1 MTLPLERKIQ
11 VGFGLALAIVL
22 VVGAAAL
29 RSTTATV
36 ESAGWVAHTLQVR
49 ADLEAAFAAVIDAET
64 GVRGYVI
71 AGDSAYLVPYDSARA
86 TLRPLLAQLGTL
98 TSDNAAQQARL
109 DSLKRL
115 IPLRFERLQRTI
127 DARRTEGAVAAGR
140 AIVTGQGKVLTDRI
154 RELIARMR
162 DEEARLLARRSA
174 TLAARTREV
183 RIAVAGGTLLTL
195 GLAVVASV
203 LVGRERGRRRHAEA
217 ALRPTQARLEHV
229 VASST
234 VVIYGNEVTGS
245 SFSPNWVS
253 ENVTR
258 LTGYDVAAALD
269 PAWWLEHL
277 HPDDRTRVLAEV
289 PALFSHDRL
298 TTEYRFRHADGSYRW
313 VRDECRLLRDA
324 SGTPREVVGAWMDIT
339 EHQRAQ
345 QALRESEE
353 RHRLLFE
360 RNPLPAWVFDVETL
374 KFLAVNEA
382 AVSSY
387 GYSREEFLAITIDD
401 IRPPEDVAALR
412 AAVARTV
419 AGGGA
424 AGGTWRHRKKD
435 GTVIEVEITAHP
447 LMYGGRRAELVL
459 AQDITERQRAEQ
471 ALRASEER
479 FRALAVSA
487 NDAIVSA
494 DSHGRITYFNP
505 GAERLF
511 GYAATEATGQPLT
524 ILMPER
530 FREAHRAGLARYLAT
545 GEAHVVG
552 KTVELA
558 GRNKDGREFP
568 LELSLASWKLGSD
581 VAFTGVLRDITE
593 RVRAAEALQ
602 VSEERFRLL
611 VGNVRDYAIYMLDPT
626 GHVVSWNR
634 GAEQIKGYTAEEI
647 IGQHFSRFYT
657 PEDAAAGKPAAALQA
672 ATTTGRYEE
681 ENWRVRKD
689 GSRLWANV
697 VVTAVRDERGTLLG
711 FAKVTRD
718 LSERRRA
725 EAEIQARTAQLEAA
739 NKELEAFS
747 YSVSHDLRAPLR
759 SIDGFSQALQEDYTA
774 RLDEEGRSHL
784 RRVRA
789 ATQRMAHLID
799 DLLHLARVSRAE
811 LRSAPVDLSAV
822 AQGVVAELRQREPR
836 RAVEFVCADQAQVR
850 GDPALLRVLLENLL
864 GNAWKFTTQRR
875 PARIEFG
882 VSQQD
887 GATAYFVRD
896 NGAGFDMT
904 YADKLFGAFQR
915 LHSAKEFEGT
925 GIGLATVQR
934 IIHRHGGRVWAES
947 AVDQGATFYF
957 TV

>member
-36 ESAGWVAHTLQVR
+36 ESASWVAHTLQVR

-71 AGDSAYLVPYDSARA
+71 TGDSAYLAPYDSARA
-86 TLRPLLAQLGTL
+86 TLGPLLAQLGTL
-98 TSDNAAQQARL
+98 IADNPVQQHRL
-109 DSLKRL
+109 DSLQTL
-115 IPLRFERLQRTI
+115 IPIRFERLQQTI
-127 DARRTEGAVAAGR
+127 GVRRTRGTVAAGL
-140 AIVTGQGKVLTDRI
+140 AVMSGEGKVLTDRI
-154 RELIARMR
+154 RELIAGMR
-162 DEEARLLARRSA
+162 DEEGRLLARRSA

-183 RIAVAGGTLLTL
+183 RIAVAGGTVLTL
-195 GLAVVASV
+195 GLAVVASL
-203 LVGRERGRRRHAEA
+203 LVGREQARRRQAEA

-258 LTGYDVAAALD
+258 LTGYEVAAAMD

-277 HPDDRTRVLAEV
+277 HPDDRARVLAEI
-289 PALFSHDRL
+289 PALFTQGRL

-345 QALRESEE
+345 HALRESEE

-360 RNPLPAWVFDVETL
+360 RNPLPAWVFDLATL
-374 KFLAVNEA
+374 KFLAVNDA
-382 AVSSY
+382 AVRAY
-387 GYSREEFLAITIDD
+387 GYSRDEFLAMTIAD
-401 IRPPEDVAALR
+401 IRPPEDVPALR
-412 AAVARTV
+412 ATV
-419 AGGGA
+419 AHTDASGGA
-424 AGGTWRHRKKD
+424 GGGTWRHRKKD

-447 LMYGGRRAELVL
+447 LAYGGRRAELVL

-479 FRALAVSA
+479 FRALAASA

-494 DSHGRITYFNP
+494 DSAGRITYFNP

-530 FREAHRAGLARYLAT
+530 FQEAHLAGLARYLAT

-558 GRNKDGREFP
+558 GRTKDGREFP
-568 LELSLASWKLGSD
+568 LELSLASWKRGPD
-581 VAFTGVLRDITE
+581 VGFTGILRDIT
-593 RVRAAEALQ
+593 
-602 VSEERFRLL
+602 
-611 VGNVRDYAIYMLDPT
+611 
-626 GHVVSWNR
+626 
-634 GAEQIKGYTAEEI
+634 
-647 IGQHFSRFYT
+647 
-657 PEDAAAGKPAAALQA
+657 
-672 ATTTGRYEE
+672 
-681 ENWRVRKD
+681 
-689 GSRLWANV
+689 
-697 VVTAVRDERGTLLG
+697 
-711 FAKVTRD
+711 
-718 LSERRRA
+718 ERRRA
-725 EAEIQARTAQLEAA
+725 EAEIKARTAQLEAA

-789 ATQRMAHLID
+789 ATQRMALLID

-811 LRSAPVDLSAV
+811 LRSAPVDLSTV

-836 RAVEFVCADQAQVR
+836 RAVEFVCVDQARVR
-850 GDPALLRVLLENLL
+850 GDPALLRVVLENLL
-864 GNAWKFTTQRR
+864 GNAWKFTAQRR

-896 NGAGFDMT
+896 NGAGFDMA
-904 YADKLFGAFQR
+904 YAEKLFGAFQR

-934 IIHRHGGRVWAES
+934 IVHRHGGRVWAES

>member
-36 ESAGWVAHTLQVR
+36 ESAGGVAHTLQVR

-154 RELIARMR
+154 RELMARMR

-203 LVGRERGRRRHAEA
+203 LVGRERARRRHAEA

-258 LTGYDVAAALD
+258 LTGYDVAAAMD

-277 HPDDRTRVLAEV
+277 HPDDRARVLAEV
-289 PALFSHDRL
+289 PALFSQDRL

-324 SGTPREVVGAWMDIT
+324 GGTPREVVGAWMDIT

-345 QALRESEE
+345 QVLRESEE

-360 RNPLPAWVFDVETL
+360 RNPLPAWVFDLETL

-387 GYSREEFLAITIDD
+387 GYSREEFLAMTIDD
-401 IRPPEDVAALR
+401 IRPQEDVAALR

-424 AGGTWRHRKKD
+424 AGGIWRHRKKD
-435 GTVIEVEITAHP
+435 GTVIEVEVTAHP
-447 LMYGGRRAELVL
+447 LAYGGRRAELVL

-479 FRALAVSA
+479 FRALAASA

-494 DSHGRITYFNP
+494 DSHGHITYFNP

-511 GYAATEATGQPLT
+511 GYAATDVTGQPLT
-524 ILMPER
+524 LLMPER
-530 FREAHRAGLARYLAT
+530 FRDAHRAGLARYLAT

-558 GRNKDGREFP
+558 GRAKDGREFP
-568 LELSLASWKLGSD
+568 LELSLASWKQGSD
-581 VAFTGVLRDITE
+581 VGFTGILRDITE
-593 RVRAAEALQ
+593 RVRAAEALRA
-602 VSEERFRLL
+602 SEERFRLL

-634 GAEQIKGYTAEEI
+634 GAEQIKGYAAEEI
-647 IGQHFSRFYT
+647 IGQHVSRFYA
-657 PEDAAAGKPAAALQA
+657 PEDAAAGKPAAALEA
-672 ATTTGRYEE
+672 AAAAGRYEE

-689 GSRLWANV
+689 GSRFWANV
-697 VVTAVRDERGTLLG
+697 VMTAVRDERGKLLG

-725 EAEIQARTAQLEAA
+725 EAEIRARTAQLEAA

-811 LRSAPVDLSAV
+811 LKSAPVDLSAL

-836 RAVEFVCADQAQVR
+836 RAVEFVCADKAQVR
-850 GDPALLRVLLENLL
+850 GDPALLRVVLENLL

-882 VSQQD
+882 VAQQD
-887 GATAYFVRD
+887 GASAYFVRD

>member
-1 MTLPLERKIQ
+1 MTLERKIQ

-36 ESAGWVAHTLQVR
+36 ESAGGVAHTLQVR

-71 AGDSAYLVPYDSARA
+71 TGDSAYLAPYDSARA
-86 TLRPLLAQLGTL
+86 TLGPRLTRLGTL
-98 TSDNAAQQARL
+98 IADNPVQQHRL
-109 DSLKRL
+109 DSLQTL
-115 IPLRFERLQRTI
+115 IPIRFERLQRTI
-127 DARRTEGAVAAGR
+127 GVRRTRGTVAAGL
-140 AIVTGQGKVLTDRI
+140 AVMSGEGKVLTDRI
-154 RELIARMR
+154 RGLIARME
-162 DEEARLLARRSA
+162 DEEGRLLARRSA
-174 TLAARTREV
+174 ALAARTREV
-183 RIAVAGGTLLTL
+183 RIAIAGGTLLTL

-203 LVGRERGRRRHAEA
+203 LVGREQARRRHAEE

-258 LTGYDVAAALD
+258 LTGYDVAAAMD

-277 HPDDRTRVLAEV
+277 HPDDRARVLAEV
-289 PALFSHDRL
+289 PALFSQDRL

-360 RNPLPAWVFDVETL
+360 LNPLPAWVFDLETL

-387 GYSREEFLAITIDD
+387 GYSREEFLAMTIDD
-401 IRPPEDVAALR
+401 IRPQEDVAALR

-424 AGGTWRHRKKD
+424 AGGIWRHRKKD
-435 GTVIEVEITAHP
+435 GTVIEVEVTAHP
-447 LMYGGRRAELVL
+447 LAYGGRRAELVL

-479 FRALAVSA
+479 FRALAASA

-494 DSHGRITYFNP
+494 DSHGHITYFNP

-511 GYAATEATGQPLT
+511 GYAATDVTGQPLT
-524 ILMPER
+524 LLMPER
-530 FREAHRAGLARYLAT
+530 FRNAHRAGLARYLAT

-558 GRNKDGREFP
+558 GRAKDGREFP
-568 LELSLASWKLGSD
+568 LELSLASWKQGSD
-581 VAFTGVLRDITE
+581 VAFTGIIRDVTE
-593 RVRAAEALQ
+593 RVRVADEL
-602 VSEERFRLL
+602 RR
-611 VGNVRDYAIYMLDPT
+611 YA
-626 GHVVSWNR
+626 
-634 GAEQIKGYTAEEI
+634 
-647 IGQHFSRFYT
+647 
-657 PEDAAAGKPAAALQA
+657 
-672 ATTTGRYEE
+672 
-681 ENWRVRKD
+681 
-689 GSRLWANV
+689 
-697 VVTAVRDERGTLLG
+697 
-711 FAKVTRD
+711 
-718 LSERRRA
+718 
-725 EAEIQARTAQLEAA
+725 AQLEAA

-811 LRSAPVDLSAV
+811 LKSAPVDLSAV

-836 RAVEFVCADQAQVR
+836 RAVEFVCVDQTRVR
-850 GDPALLRVLLENLL
+850 GDPTLLRVVLENLL
-864 GNAWKFTTQRR
+864 GNAWKFTAQRR

-887 GATAYFVRD
+887 GASAYFVRD

>member
-1 MTLPLERKIQ
+1 MTLERKIQ

-36 ESAGWVAHTLQVR
+36 ESAGGVAHTLQVR

-71 AGDSAYLVPYDSARA
+71 TGDSAYLAPYDSARA
-86 TLRPLLAQLGTL
+86 TLGPRLTRLGTL
-98 TSDNAAQQARL
+98 IADNPVQQHRL
-109 DSLKRL
+109 DSLQTL
-115 IPLRFERLQRTI
+115 IPIRFERLQRTI
-127 DARRTEGAVAAGR
+127 GVRRTRGTVAAGL
-140 AIVTGQGKVLTDRI
+140 AVMSGEGKVLTDRL
-154 RELIARMR
+154 RGLIARME
-162 DEEARLLARRSA
+162 DEEGRLLARRSA
-174 TLAARTREV
+174 ALAARTREV
-183 RIAVAGGTLLTL
+183 RIAIAGGTLLTL

-203 LVGRERGRRRHAEA
+203 LVGREQARRRHAEE

-258 LTGYDVAAALD
+258 LTGYDVAAAMD

-277 HPDDRTRVLAEV
+277 HPDDRARVLAEV
-289 PALFSHDRL
+289 PALFSQDRL

-324 SGTPREVVGAWMDIT
+324 GGTPREVVGAWMDIT

-360 RNPLPAWVFDVETL
+360 LNPLPAWVFDLETL

-387 GYSREEFLAITIDD
+387 GYSREEFLAMTIDD
-401 IRPPEDVAALR
+401 IRPQEDVAALR

-424 AGGTWRHRKKD
+424 AGGIWRHRKKD
-435 GTVIEVEITAHP
+435 GTVIEVEVTAHP
-447 LMYGGRRAELVL
+447 LAYGGRRAELVL

-479 FRALAVSA
+479 FRALAASA

-494 DSHGRITYFNP
+494 DSHGHITYFNP

-511 GYAATEATGQPLT
+511 GYAATDVTGQPLT
-524 ILMPER
+524 LLMPER
-530 FREAHRAGLARYLAT
+530 FRNAHRAGLARYLAT

-558 GRNKDGREFP
+558 GRAKDGREFP
-568 LELSLASWKLGSD
+568 LELSLASWKQGSD
-581 VAFTGVLRDITE
+581 VAFTGIIRDVTE
-593 RVRAAEALQ
+593 RVRVADEL
-602 VSEERFRLL
+602 RR
-611 VGNVRDYAIYMLDPT
+611 YA
-626 GHVVSWNR
+626 
-634 GAEQIKGYTAEEI
+634 
-647 IGQHFSRFYT
+647 
-657 PEDAAAGKPAAALQA
+657 
-672 ATTTGRYEE
+672 
-681 ENWRVRKD
+681 
-689 GSRLWANV
+689 
-697 VVTAVRDERGTLLG
+697 
-711 FAKVTRD
+711 
-718 LSERRRA
+718 
-725 EAEIQARTAQLEAA
+725 AQLEAA

-811 LRSAPVDLSAV
+811 LKSAPVDLSAV

-836 RAVEFVCADQAQVR
+836 RAVEFVCVDQTRVR
-850 GDPALLRVLLENLL
+850 GDPTLLRVVLENLL
-864 GNAWKFTTQRR
+864 GNAWKFTAQRR

-887 GATAYFVRD
+887 GASAYFVRD

>member
-36 ESAGWVAHTLQVR
+36 ESAGGVAHTLQVR

-115 IPLRFERLQRTI
+115 IPLRFERLQRSI
-127 DARRTEGAVAAGR
+127 DTRRTEGAVAAGR

-203 LVGRERGRRRHAEA
+203 LVGRERARRRHAEA

-258 LTGYDVAAALD
+258 LTGYDVAAAMD

-277 HPDDRTRVLAEV
+277 HPDDRARVLAEV
-289 PALFSHDRL
+289 PALFSQDRL

-324 SGTPREVVGAWMDIT
+324 GGTPREVVGAWMDIT

-345 QALRESEE
+345 QVLRESEE

-360 RNPLPAWVFDVETL
+360 RNPLPAWVFDLETL
-374 KFLAVNEA
+374 KFLAVNDA

-387 GYSREEFLAITIDD
+387 GYSGEEFLTMTIDD

-435 GTVIEVEITAHP
+435 GTVIEVDITAHP

-471 ALRASEER
+471 ALRASEEQ
-479 FRALAVSA
+479 FRALAASA

-494 DSHGRITYFNP
+494 DSRGCITYVNP

-511 GYAATEATGQPLT
+511 GYTATDVIGQPLT
-524 ILMPER
+524 VLMPDR
-530 FREAHRAGLARYLAT
+530 FQEAHRAGLARYLAT

-558 GRNKDGREFP
+558 GRTKDGREFP
-568 LELSLASWKLGSD
+568 LELSLASWKRGSE

-593 RVRAAEALQ
+593 R
-602 VSEERFRLL
+602 
-611 VGNVRDYAIYMLDPT
+611 
-626 GHVVSWNR
+626 
-634 GAEQIKGYTAEEI
+634 
-647 IGQHFSRFYT
+647 
-657 PEDAAAGKPAAALQA
+657 
-672 ATTTGRYEE
+672 
-681 ENWRVRKD
+681 
-689 GSRLWANV
+689 
-697 VVTAVRDERGTLLG
+697 
-711 FAKVTRD
+711 
-718 LSERRRA
+718 RRA
-725 EAEIQARTAQLEAA
+725 EAEIRARTAQLEAA

-836 RAVEFVCADQAQVR
+836 RAVEFVCVDQARVR

-864 GNAWKFTTQRR
+864 GNAWKFTAQRR

-896 NGAGFDMT
+896 NGAGFDMS